1 MMHRYLKVHAGDNVL
16 VALSN
21 LNAGENIE
29 QLILKENIPAKHKF
43 NTGFLKNGDPIIM
56 SITVE
61 IRVNKMTE
69 KKKVER
75 KLLNMYQSI
84 FFRGAV

>member
-1 MMHRYLKVHAGDNVL
+1 
-16 VALSN
+16 
-21 LNAGENIE
+21 
-29 QLILKENIPAKHKF
+29 
-43 NTGFLKNGDPIIM
+43 
-56 SITVE
+56 
-61 IRVNKMTE
+61 MTE